1 MALFRA
7 VAGGFLRKRQITMCG
22 IAGFFYHQAIDSDA
36 RAKSLAALKPRG
48 PDRQNEIA
56 WHNNKKVL
64 PNEAADSALIHTRL
78 AIRDLSDSADQP
90 MANAENNVFLLFN
103 GEVFDWE
110 SHKKT
115 LENQGFVF
123 KTTSDTEFILNAYLA
138 YGFPKMLDFL
148 RGFFAIVIVDFR
160 VQKIFSARDRLGLKP
175 LIYGQT
181 DEGFLF
187 SSTVRGA
194 LPFLKQR
201 TLSQKAL
208 DAFLAHRYIPAP
220 LTIFK
225 ELKRLENAHFVVFDL
240 KTQQLSTPQK
250 YWTPTDFQKN
260 SAFTVENEIQK
271 SVAMRL
277 VSERPLGLF
286 LSSGIDS
293 SAIAG
298 VLQTIGKHPQTFTA
312 AFDSP
317 EFDESVLAE
326 KIAQTLGFS
335 NQKIAIPNHIAND
348 FAQIVADLDEPFADP
363 SAFPTWFLARQT
375 SQHVRVV
382 LGGDGGDELFA
393 GYKRYAKHLRTKL
406 RPQFS
411 FLPAIASLHK
421 KAKILDEWR
430 ATWRVAYALRFSG
443 FAPHERRFLT
453 AEKNLPPIYWRAPDF
468 EATSPINQ
476 LIALDFANTLPE
488 YILKKTDLC
497 TMAHGLEMRAPLLD
511 HILVSTIFAL
521 PDSVRFTKPPKK
533 ILAPCLKKLES
544 LNLFAQKKRGF
555 NPPLKH
561 WLSNDLR
568 ERFDGLGERLEKLS
582 DGFLQKS
589 AVDIYT
595 ERFQKGET
603 FRAERVLQLFIADE
617 SLSQLTQ

>member
-1 MALFRA
+1 
-7 VAGGFLRKRQITMCG
+7 MCG
-22 IAGFFYHQAIDSDA
+22 IAGFFYHQAISSDA
-36 RAKSLAALKPRG
+36 RKKSLAALKPRG

-56 WHNNKKVL
+56 WHHHKKVL

-123 KTTSDTEFILNAYLA
+123 KTKSDTEFVLNAYLA
-138 YGFPKMLDFL
+138 HGFPKMLEFL
-148 RGFFAIVIVDFR
+148 RGFFAIAIVDFR
-160 VQKIFSARDRLGLKP
+160 LQKIFLARDRLGLKP

-181 DEGFLF
+181 ADGFLF

-194 LPFLKQR
+194 LPFLKER
-201 TLSQKAL
+201 ALSREAL

-225 ELKRLENAHFVVFDL
+225 NLKRLENAHFVVFDL
-240 KTQQLSTPQK
+240 KNQQLGLPQK
-250 YWTPTDFQKN
+250 YWSPADFQKN
-260 SAFTVENEIQK
+260 SEFTAENCLDELQN

-277 VSERPLGLF
+277 VSDRPLGLF

-293 SAIAG
+293 SSIAG
-298 VLQTIGKHPQTFTA
+298 VLEAIGKHPQTFTA
-312 AFDSP
+312 SFDSP
-317 EFDESVLAE
+317 EFDESLLAE
-326 KIAQTLGFS
+326 KIATTLGFS
-335 NQKIAIPNHIAND
+335 NQKIAIPNKVAED

-363 SAFPTWFLARQT
+363 SAFPTWFLAREA
-375 SQHVRVV
+375 SKHVRVV

-393 GYKRYAKHLRTKL
+393 GYKRYAKHLRTRL
-406 RPQFS
+406 RPTLP
-411 FLPAIASLHK
+411 FLPAIASLSK

-430 ATWRVAYALRFSG
+430 ATWSLAYSLRFSG
-443 FAPHERRFLT
+443 FTPSERRFLT
-453 AEKNLPPIYWRAPDF
+453 GEKTLPSVYWRAPDF
-468 EATSPINQ
+468 EGESPINQ

-511 HILVSTIFAL
+511 HVLVEAIFAL
-521 PDSVRFTKPPKK
+521 PDSARFTNPPKK
-533 ILAPCLKKLES
+533 ILSPCLKKLEA
-544 LNLFAQKKRGF
+544 LQLFAQKKRGF

-561 WLSNDLR
+561 WLACDLR
-568 ERFDGLGERLEKLS
+568 ERFEGLGERLQNLS
-582 DGFLQKS
+582 GGFLQKS
-589 AVDIYT
+589 AVDCYT
-595 ERFQKGET
+595 QRFQQGES
-603 FRAERVLQLFIADE
+603 FRAERVLQLLIADE
-617 SLSQLTQ
+617 SLSQLAK